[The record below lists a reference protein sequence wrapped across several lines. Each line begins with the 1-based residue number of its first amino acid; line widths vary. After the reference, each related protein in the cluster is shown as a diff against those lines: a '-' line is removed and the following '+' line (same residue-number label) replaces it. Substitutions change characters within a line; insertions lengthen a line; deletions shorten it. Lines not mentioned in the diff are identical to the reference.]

1 MKLID
6 LLFEDKIPQEL
17 KEEEDYRGGH
27 KAPDKTDAP
36 LYDVTLNGIY
46 PEDFY
51 SVNGARYYG
60 DGSSGDSS
68 VVLLIQSYRNK
79 PDRKIKIYRAVPMQ
93 SSLEEQIDELKAQKK
108 YILKTNKLPKDINT
122 PLSSSEYYQY
132 IHKVIE
138 RLEQRIADGE
148 QAEIKDIKDIN
159 PGDWVTIYRPYAVGH
174 GKGVLNNKYKILS
187 KNVKASELFT
197 DGNSVY
203 EWGYNP

>member
-1 MKLID
+1 MSIRLSRI
-6 LLFEDKIPQEL
+6 LFES
-17 KEEEDYRGGH
+17 EEDYRGGH

-36 LYDVTLNGIY
+36 LFDVTLNGIY

-68 VVLLIQSYRNK
+68 VVSLIQSYKNK
-79 PDRKIKIYRAVPMQ
+79 PNRKIKIYRAVPDEP
-93 SSLEEQIDELKAQKK
+93 SLEEQIGELEAQKK
-108 YILKTNKLPKDINT
+108 YVLKTGKVPKDVTT
-122 PLSSSEYYQY
+122 PLNGSEYYAY
-132 IHKVIE
+132 IHKIVE
-138 RLEQRIADGE
+138 RLKERVSSGE
-148 QAEIKDIKDIN
+148 QVEKKDIKDIN
-159 PGDWVTIYRPYAVGH
+159 PGDWVTIYRPYAIGH

-187 KNVKASELFT
+187 KTVKASELFT